1 METIDTQAVT
11 QNVEQSLSNLFRNG
25 WGAVLKSVLIAL
37 LLLAVCLIVKR
48 IILKLV
54 GRSLEKSN
62 HIEKS
67 FHTFIRSLLN
77 IALWFVTVMVVADS
91 LGINAS
97 SLLTLVGVA
106 GLAISL
112 AIKDSLANL
121 AGGLT
126 ILGTQPFKVG
136 DYVEIGSTGGTVLE
150 IGMVYTTLNTID
162 NRRILMPNSIVV
174 DAQVTNFSTEPLR
187 RVDLVV
193 SASYDAGVERVKR
206 LLQEILENHDK
217 ILSDPTPFA
226 RLSKYG
232 DSAIEYTVRAW
243 CANEDYWEVYYDVL
257 EQIKVAFDREKI
269 SIPYPQVDVHFVQEK

>member
-1 METIDTQAVT
+1 METIDTQTVT
-11 QNVEQSLSNLFRNG
+11 QNVEQSLNNLFRNG
-25 WGAVLKSVLIAL
+25 WGDVLKSVLIAL

-48 IILKLV
+48 VVLKLV
-54 GRSLEKSN
+54 GRSLEKSS

-77 IALWFVTVMVVADS
+77 IALWFVTIMVVADS
-91 LGINAS
+91 FGINAS

-112 AIKDSLANL
+112 AIKDTLANL

-136 DYVEIGSTGGTVLE
+136 DYVEIGTTGGTVLE
-150 IGMVYTTLNTID
+150 IGMVYTTLNTVD
-162 NRRILMPNSIVV
+162 NRRILVPNSIVA
-174 DAQVTNFSTEPLR
+174 DAQVTNFSAEPLR

-193 SASYDAGVERVKR
+193 SASYDASVTQVKHTV
-206 LLQEILENHDK
+206 QAILEAHEK
-217 ILSDPTPFA
+217 VLSDPEPFV

-232 DSAIEYTVRAW
+232 DSAIDYTIRAW
-243 CANEDYWEVYYDVL
+243 CANEDYWQVHYDVL
-257 EQIKVAFDREKI
+257 EQIKMAFDQERI
-269 SIPYPQVDVHFVQEK
+269 SIPYPQVDVHLLQK